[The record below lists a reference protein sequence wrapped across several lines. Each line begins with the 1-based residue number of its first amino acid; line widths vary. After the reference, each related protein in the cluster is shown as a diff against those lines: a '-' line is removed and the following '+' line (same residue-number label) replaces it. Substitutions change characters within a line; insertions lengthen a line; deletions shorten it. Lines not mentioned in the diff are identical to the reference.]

1 VTLRLYSAR
10 ELRPDSD
17 FAGRALKADLV
28 SGILPVREDGRM
40 LLLQRP
46 TGTWEPPAGRLSV
59 GEDFKEGAVRELH
72 EETGLL
78 VAPDSI
84 LATWVGPAPSG
95 RLLAAVTFIG
105 RTSGGEVRL
114 SDEHLGYQWVTIEEW
129 LELPSWW
136 SRENIKRVAGPLWTL
151 RERPLP
157 PLPDP
162 PLPGTRPNTG
172 VVHANLGAG
181 TVLVD
186 LEGDEPRA
194 LLLRRRKPP
203 AGLWEN
209 PGGMLEEGEDFVACA
224 RRETFEETGLD
235 AEPEVAWFAR
245 VEPWRGPDDPELYAG
260 VGFLA
265 RHGGGVVGLEDAAHD
280 AYTWATEAEWR
291 TLPTWYTDSEMDD
304 LWAAVRALKH

>member
-1 VTLRLYSAR
+1 MTVR
-10 ELRPDSD
+10 
-17 FAGRALKADLV
+17 ADLV

-46 TGTWEPPAGRLSV
+46 TGTWDPPAGRLST
-59 GEDFKEGAVRELH
+59 GETFEEGGVRELY

-78 VAPDSI
+78 VAPQRI
-84 LATWVGPAPSG
+84 LATWVGEAPSG
-95 RLLAAVTFIG
+95 NLLAAVTYIG
-105 RTSGGEVRL
+105 RTRARKIDL
-114 SDEHLGYQWVTIEEW
+114 SHEHLGYRWVTLDEW
-129 LELPSWW
+129 LALPSWW
-136 SRENIKRVAGPLWTL
+136 SPENVRRVAGPLAL
-151 RERPLP
+151 LPEEPLP
-157 PLPDP
+157 EP
-162 PLPGTRPNTG
+162 PPPKLHGANG

-203 AGLWEN
+203 VGLWEN
-209 PGGMLEEGEDFVACA
+209 PGGMLETGEDFVACA

-245 VEPWRGPDDPELYAG
+245 IEPWRGPDDPELYAG

-265 RHGGGVVGLEDAAHD
+265 RHPGGEIRPESAAHD
-280 AYTWATEAEWR
+280 DHIWATEEQWR
-291 TLPTWYTDSEMDD
+291 TLPTWYTRRD
-304 LWAAVRALKH
+304 LDTLWDAVGALGA